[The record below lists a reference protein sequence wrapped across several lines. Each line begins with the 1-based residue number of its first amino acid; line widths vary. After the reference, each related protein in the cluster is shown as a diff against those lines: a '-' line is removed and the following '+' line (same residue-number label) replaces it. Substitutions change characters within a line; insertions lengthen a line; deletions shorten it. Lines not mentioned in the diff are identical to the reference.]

1 MTEEAE
7 EPENY
12 PEESCNATDDEEG
25 AVKVDCNACEHV
37 GGVGVNSEGEGRQ
50 TDSGSMS
57 SRSES
62 KPYSSVT
69 HKCEVRYLCQ
79 RQTSFCLDHS
89 IRTLSGAVFEYCILM
104 SPMSPLSLGT
114 WVPPTHTPA
123 KKKILKFWNA
133 RFYYK
138 IHFIVLLYCV
148 NFIPCLNLFSSFLI
162 ISFDKIVNICLR

>member
-25 AVKVDCNACEHV
+25 AVKVDNNACEH
-37 GGVGVNSEGEGRQ
+37 VGVNSEGEGRQ

-69 HKCEVRYLCQ
+69 HKCEVRYLCR
-79 RQTSFCLDHS
+79 RQTSFCLDHN

-104 SPMSPLSLGT
+104 SPMSPLS
-114 WVPPTHTPA
+114 
-123 KKKILKFWNA
+123 
-133 RFYYK
+133 
-138 IHFIVLLYCV
+138 FIC
-148 NFIPCLNLFSSFLI
+148 S
-162 ISFDKIVNICLR
+162 

>member
-25 AVKVDCNACEHV
+25 TVNVDNNACEHV

-69 HKCEVRYLCQ
+69 HKCEVRYFYQ
-79 RQTSFCLDHS
+79 HQTPFYLDHS
-89 IRTLSGAVFEYCILM
+89 IRILSGAVFYYCILM
-104 SPMSPLSLGT
+104 SPMSPLS
-114 WVPPTHTPA
+114 
-123 KKKILKFWNA
+123 
-133 RFYYK
+133 
-138 IHFIVLLYCV
+138 FIC
-148 NFIPCLNLFSSFLI
+148 S
-162 ISFDKIVNICLR
+162 